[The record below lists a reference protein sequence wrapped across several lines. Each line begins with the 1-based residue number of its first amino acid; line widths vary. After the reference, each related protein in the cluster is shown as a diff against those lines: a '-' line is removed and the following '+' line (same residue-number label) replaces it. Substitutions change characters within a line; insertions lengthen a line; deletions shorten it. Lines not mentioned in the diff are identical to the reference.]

1 LSADDSDGP
10 QLSFRPDD
18 LSRDVY
24 CVLGIPVDAIEMAD
38 VLGSIRAAAASKTPF
53 LISTPNL
60 NFLVSSKT
68 DAEFRESLLA
78 SELCPA
84 DGISIVWIAR
94 LLGVPIKRRVAG
106 SDLFDALRAQ
116 RAAAPLNVFLFG
128 GEEGVAASACRAL
141 NAQSTGL
148 RCVGYLFPGFG
159 SVEDMTS
166 DDIIARINASGADFL
181 VVALGAKKGQS
192 WLLRN
197 HSRLR
202 IPVRVHLGAAVNF
215 QAGTVRRAPHSLQN
229 LGLEWLWRIKEEPQ
243 LWRRYWN
250 DGMVLLHLLLTR
262 VLPIGIRRWRLHG
275 ATTPRD
281 LTVSYHEDHESVVL
295 RLSGQ
300 ASSKNLERAIA
311 AFKRA
316 AVLNK
321 NVTIDFSDTSDIDA
335 RFLGL
340 LLMLSKVLKRN
351 GASLALIGLSP
362 GLNRLFRLHGAQFL
376 LF

>member
-38 VLGSIRAAAASKTPF
+38 LLGSIRAAAASKTPF

-60 NFLVSSKT
+60 NFLVSSQT

-84 DGISIVWIAR
+84 DGISIVGIAR

-116 RAAAPLNVFLFG
+116 PAAAPLNVFLFG

-148 RCVGYLFPGFG
+148 RCVGSLFPGFG

-215 QAGTVRRAPHSLQN
+215 QAGTVKRAPHSLQS

-262 VLPIGIRRWRLHG
+262 VLPIGILRRRLHG

-281 LTVSYHEDHESVVL
+281 LTVSHSEDHESVVL

-316 AVLNK
+316 AVLHK

-351 GASLALIGLSP
+351 GANLTLIGLSP
-362 GLNRLFRLHGAQFL
+362 GLSRLFRLHGAQFL